1 MQDGATPS
9 LDMRD
14 VNDAY
19 SHRQHSGH
27 PDKSRIR
34 GFIHDDTCT
43 YPHRSLNFRNAGSN
57 TINSRS
63 LRPREVSRIR
73 DCFMLL
79 PFSKWTSPLAIA
91 SSQTDRCGQLRRQA
105 SASA

>member
-34 GFIHDDTCT
+34 GFIHDDSCT
-43 YPHRSLNFRNAGSN
+43 YKSCAKPLTGNLISVTAAR
-57 TINSRS
+57 SRS
-63 LRPREVSRIR
+63 IPVEE
-73 DCFMLL
+73 F
-79 PFSKWTSPLAIA
+79 
-91 SSQTDRCGQLRRQA
+91 A
-105 SASA
+105 SARGQQDL